1 LDPGVSDA
9 SDPYDDRLPL
19 IDDEAALRLLGTSRP
34 YTAVILRAGP
44 NRQTLEGQA
53 LIRPHGI
60 RNMRLRAAG
69 MLRVV
74 VRVSDETDAAGIGIF
89 ALDEAETR
97 RVIESDPAV
106 AAEVFV
112 AEYHPVL
119 GFPGDGMA
127 DPE

>member
-1 LDPGVSDA
+1 MPEP
-9 SDPYDDRLPL
+9 DPYDDRLPP
-19 IDDEAALRLLGTSRP
+19 IDAATVRSLLTSARP

-44 NRQTLEGQA
+44 NRATPEGQA
-53 LIRPHGI
+53 LVLPHGI

-74 VRVSDETDAAGIGIF
+74 VRVADDSGAAGIGVF

-97 RVIESDPAV
+97 RVVETDPAV
-106 AAEVFV
+106 AAGVFV

-119 GFPGDGMA
+119 GFPDDSLA
-127 DPE
+127 DPA

>member
-1 LDPGVSDA
+1 MSDA
-9 SDPYDDRLPL
+9 ADPFDDSLPL
-19 IDDEAALRLLGTSRP
+19 IDDEAANRLLGTSRP
-34 YTAVILRAGP
+34 YTAVILRVGP
-44 NRQTLEGQA
+44 NRETPEGGA
-53 LIRPHGI
+53 LVRPHGI

-74 VRVSDETDAAGIGIF
+74 VRVADDSDAAGIGIF

-106 AAEVFV
+106 VAGVFV

-119 GFPGDGMA
+119 GFPEDRMA
-127 DPE
+127 DPG

>member
-1 LDPGVSDA
+1 MTDA
-9 SDPYDDRLPL
+9 VDPYGDRLPL
-19 IDDEAALRLLGTSRP
+19 IDDEAVSRLLGTSRA
-34 YTAVILRAGP
+34 YTAVLLRAGP
-44 NRQTLEGQA
+44 NRETAEGQA
-53 LIRPHGI
+53 LILPHGI

-74 VRVSDETDAAGIGIF
+74 VRVTDDSDTAGIGIF

-106 AAEVFV
+106 AAGVFV

-119 GFPGDGMA
+119 GFPDDRMA
-127 DPE
+127 DPA

>member
-1 LDPGVSDA
+1 MPDP
-9 SDPYDDRLPL
+9 DPYDDRLPS
-19 IDDEAALRLLGTSRP
+19 IDDEAARSLLATARP

-44 NRQTLEGQA
+44 NRATPEGQA
-53 LIRPHGI
+53 LLLPHGI

-74 VRVSDETDAAGIGIF
+74 VRVADDSDAAGIGVF

-97 RVIESDPAV
+97 RVVESDPAV
-106 AAEVFV
+106 VAGVFV

-119 GFPGDGMA
+119 GFPADSLA
-127 DPE
+127 DPA